1 MRLFVLIAVVCL
13 CFSTHARLF
22 AEDET
27 ADLIKVNDVFDT
39 YSLEDQFGEIQ
50 TLRKDTKTVI
60 ASFDMKLS
68 KSFHKWLK
76 IKEDSY
82 LDDNKAE
89 YIIDIRGMPK
99 IITYLF
105 AGPKMKK
112 YGFPIRLIKEGE
124 YGDEFP
130 KQEKMFTVITLNAD
144 RTISDISF
152 IDDFDELANQISP
165 KFKEYEW

>member
-13 CFSTHARLF
+13 CISAQGRVF
-22 AEDET
+22 AEDTT
-27 ADLIKVNDVFDT
+27 ADLIKVNDVFET

-76 IKEDSY
+76 LKDDSY

-89 YIIDIRGMPK
+89 YIIDIREMPK

-105 AGPKMKK
+105 AGPKMRK
-112 YGFPIRLIKEGE
+112 YKFSIRLIKDGV
-124 YGDEFP
+124 YGDEYP
-130 KQEKMFTVITLNAD
+130 KQEKSFTVITLNQD
-144 RTISDISF
+144 HSISDISF
-152 IDDFDELANQISP
+152 INDFDELAKRLEP